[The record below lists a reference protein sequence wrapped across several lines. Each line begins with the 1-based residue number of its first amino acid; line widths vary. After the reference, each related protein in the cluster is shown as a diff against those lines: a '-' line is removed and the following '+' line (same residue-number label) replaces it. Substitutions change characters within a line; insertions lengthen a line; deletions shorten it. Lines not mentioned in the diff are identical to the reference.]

1 VSDRPIR
8 ILELRSVWGTGGG
21 PEKTILLG
29 TARTDPTRFA
39 VTVCYLRDRRDPVFS
54 IDAKAADLPIE
65 YIELVEAHSF
75 DPGIFTKLRRTVRER
90 AIDIVHSHDYKTNV
104 LAWLLAKFE
113 PVVPLSTVH
122 GWTGHSQRE
131 RWVYY
136 PLDKRVLTR
145 FPTAI
150 AVSSDVRNELL
161 NHGAHPDNV
170 RVVLNGIDPVMFR
183 RDRSRGPAVR
193 RALGLQDSDV
203 VIGAVGRLEPQK
215 RFDLLI
221 DAFAALRSHRA
232 NAHLV
237 IAGDGSLRTDL
248 NAHAERLS
256 LSDSCHL
263 LGHRTDIA
271 DIHHAFDLFVQSS
284 DYEGTPNAVLEAM
297 ALESPTIATNAGG
310 TEEILRDGIDGV
322 IIGKGSVRVLQDAIE
337 SALAEPR
344 ATRERASSARR
355 RIETVLS
362 YEARMRAVEAI
373 YLELFERRRNLPSK
387 LAPAR
392 L

>member
-8 ILELRSVWGTGGG
+8 VLELRSVWGTGGG

-29 TARTDPTRFA
+29 TARTDRSRFA
-39 VTVCYLRDRRDPVFS
+39 ITVCYLRDRRDPVFG
-54 IDAKAADLPIE
+54 IDSKAAELPID
-65 YIELVEAHSF
+65 YIELLEAHSF
-75 DPGIFTKLRRTVRER
+75 DPGIFTKLRRVVRER

-113 PVVPLSTVH
+113 PIVPLSTVH

-131 RWVYY
+131 LWVYY
-136 PLDKRVLTR
+136 PLDKRVLAR
-145 FPTAI
+145 FPKAI

-183 RDRSRGPAVR
+183 RDASRQPAVR
-193 RALGLQDSDV
+193 RALGLRDSDL

-215 RFDLLI
+215 RFDVLI
-221 DAFAALRSHRA
+221 DAFAALRVEYPHAR
-232 NAHLV
+232 LV
-237 IAGDGSLRTDL
+237 IAGDGSLRAAL
-248 NAHAERLS
+248 QAQVERLS
-256 LSDSCHL
+256 LSDACRL
-263 LGHRTDIA
+263 LGHRTDVA
-271 DIHHAFDLFVQSS
+271 DVHHAFDLFVQSS

-297 ALESPTIATNAGG
+297 ALESPAIATSAGG
-310 TEEILRDGIDGV
+310 TEEILRDGVDGV
-322 IIGKGSVRVLQDAIE
+322 IVAKGSARVLQDAIAA
-337 SALAEPR
+337 ALSDPAG
-344 ATRERASSARR
+344 TREKARTARR
-355 RIETVLS
+355 RVETVLS
-362 YEARMRAVEAI
+362 FEARMRAVEAI
-373 YLELFERRRNLPSK
+373 YLELFEGRQKVSRK